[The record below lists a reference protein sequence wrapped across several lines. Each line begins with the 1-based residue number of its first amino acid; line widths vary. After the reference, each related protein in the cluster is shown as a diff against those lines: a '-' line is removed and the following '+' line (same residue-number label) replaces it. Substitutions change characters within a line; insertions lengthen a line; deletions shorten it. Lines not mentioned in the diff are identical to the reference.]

1 MFFRLLYIRLLN
13 KRGVVFLLILG
24 SVFLLTLYLKN
35 LSAPPPPTIQTN
47 QSTKNSEAATLIS
60 TNPSPLEGIIIL
72 PNQVIEVTLS
82 DPLENEGELKHKISP
97 QMEFEIKLSSDKKVA
112 KFIPKRPYNMGTGY
126 TLTIQTEQTK
136 FITKKKL
143 DKDYEFHFQTIKYQG
158 I

>member
-1 MFFRLLYIRLLN
+1 MSFQLFH

-24 SVFLLTLYLKN
+24 SVFLSALYLKN
-35 LSAPPPPTIQTN
+35 LSAPPPPPTTQTN
-47 QSTKNSEAATLIS
+47 QSTNNSEVATIIS

-72 PNQVIEVTLS
+72 PNQVIEVTFS

-97 QMEFEIKLSSDKKVA
+97 QMEFEIKLSNDKKVV